1 MKTNTRYFTFQCGC
15 EYEEKKSLQVEYR
28 DNHGNLRPRFV
39 CPKHKNPIR
48 YVVYKCVCCGSRIE
62 HYKNGKR
69 ITKLGCPP
77 MYCEGCTKAMT
88 QSRYYESKNNPD
100 YSPYKMEIIPQER
113 ISEAFA
119 MQAHGLKPKG
129 KKTTTTRGTER
140 IQPRHQDVDIYATK
154 YAHSEKK
161 ESEYFS
167 LRRSDCK
174 HYDKCIDIAI
184 ANNTNATCPKNC
196 THYEYK
202 PLDINDF
209 VVVKNIM
216 QPIERFETVDKEFK
230 RLLKKLTVLE
240 KKRTGKSADWK
251 DRSKQWHKAYK
262 SRQDL
267 ITGEKTGEKRHAAN
281 S

>member
-1 MKTNTRYFTFQCGC
+1 MKTNKRYFTFQCGC
-15 EYEEKKSLQVEYR
+15 EYEEKKSLSVEYR

-39 CPKHKNPIR
+39 CPKHKKPMQ

-77 MYCEGCTKAMT
+77 LYCDACTKAMT
-88 QSRYYESKNNPD
+88 QNRYYESKNNPD
-100 YSPYKMEIIPQER
+100 YSPYKMEVIPQER
-113 ISEAFA
+113 IDEAFA
-119 MQAHGLKPKG
+119 VQVQGLKPK
-129 KKTTTTRGTER
+129 KKNPAKL
-140 IQPRHQDVDIYATK
+140 QPIRQDFDIYAKK

-161 ESEYFS
+161 EAEYFS
-167 LRRSDCK
+167 LRRSGCK
-174 HYDKCIDIAI
+174 HYEKCIDIAI

-202 PLDINDF
+202 PLDINDYI
-209 VVVKNIM
+209 VVKNIM
-216 QPIERFETVDKEFK
+216 RPTEKFETVDKEFK
-230 RLLKKLTVLE
+230 QLLKKLSILE
-240 KKRTGKSADWK
+240 KKHTGKSATWRDK
-251 DRSKQWHKAYK
+251 NAQWHKAYK

-267 ITGEKTGEKRHAAN
+267 ITGEKTGGKRHAAN

>member
-1 MKTNTRYFTFQCGC
+1 MKTNKRYFTFQCGC
-15 EYEEKKSLQVEYR
+15 EYEENKALSVEYR

-39 CPKHKNPIR
+39 CPKHKKPIR
-48 YVVYKCVCCGSRIE
+48 YVVYKCLCCGSRIE
-62 HYKNGKR
+62 RYKNGKR

-77 MYCEGCTKAMT
+77 MYCDACTKAMT

-100 YSPYKMEIIPQER
+100 YDNQYKMENIPQER
-113 ISEAFA
+113 IDEAFA
-119 MQAHGLKPKG
+119 VQVQGFKPK
-129 KKTTTTRGTER
+129 KKKGDTER

-154 YAHSEKK
+154 YAYSEKK

-174 HYDKCIDIAI
+174 HYEKCIDIAI

-216 QPIERFETVDKEFK
+216 RPTEKFETVDKEFK
-230 RLLKKLTVLE
+230 RLLKKLTILE
-240 KKRTGKSADWK
+240 KKHTGKSIGWK
-251 DRSKQWHKAYK
+251 DKNKQWHKAYK

-267 ITGEKTGEKRHAAN
+267 ITGEKPAGGKSHAAN